1 MKKLTPQTR
10 RVMGWIAFAGLTL
23 GIVLNWSKV
32 LAILSV
38 VFSVLR
44 PVIIGMV
51 IAFFINLPMRGYE
64 RMLGKLLRKTG
75 VPAKDKLCRACGMV
89 LSFLTFAAILTLA
102 VALLYPQLRDSIKLL
117 ISNLPGY
124 EENLVQWVD
133 EYLPDLQL
141 SEHIPEYYAKL
152 IKALPD
158 MLSTAAPH
166 LFNFTTSAASVVT
179 DSFIALVLSFYFL
192 ISKDRLLEHAQK
204 LLRTYAPRIA
214 ERVLPVCTLVNEKF
228 RRFLGGQLT
237 EAAILGILCFIG
249 MSILSLPYAPLVS
262 TLVGVTAVIPIF
274 GAFIGVIPSAFIILM
289 DNPLQS
295 FIFIVFIIILQQ
307 VEGNLIY
314 PRVVGDSI
322 GLSSLWVLLAVVI
335 GGGLWGIPGIF
346 VGIPLM
352 SSIYDLVRNDL
363 KRRSEQQKTSADNAD
378 EKEAQTPFR

>member
-192 ISKDRLLEHAQK
+192 ISKDRLLEHARK
-204 LLRTYAPRIA
+204 LLRTYALRIA